1 MQKCPNCGEN
11 IRIGQRRC
19 SHCGHRI
26 ERNQNTKMTRSTKPN
41 NKSVSI
47 NTYKVIPLGIA
58 FFILILLIIIFFL
71 LKNFNSP
78 EAQSEIIIN
87 AVNHNDTQKLST
99 LLSTQNNSVD
109 ENEAK
114 SYIKYIKN
122 EVGMD
127 NFVEDVNNKIAKLNK
142 SETKESDFVTAKNG
156 EKVLRISKNGTRYL
170 IFDNMSFTAPTKEAI
185 VKPKQDTTYRF
196 KADDN
201 QKTVV
206 ADKNKA
212 TSLGEFIPGDYIIE
226 AKKETSNGQFNGQLK
241 FNFNNSNN
249 ETIDVNEDF
258 NEAYIEVELNGAS
271 EIDKDSVKV
280 KINDK
285 EYDYAK
291 SKEFGPYP
299 KTKDITISAEG
310 EAKKKT
316 FKSAETTIKTDN
328 LKDKTHVTLNFD
340 DEVIEEYVEKKEEE
354 ENSFKNKISSFFGEY
369 TSSMISARNQSDFTL
384 ISSYLKKGSDHY
396 NSIKQDVKSNRLFYF
411 QQPQITEIVKKDN
424 TFYVTGQTIKEDGQ
438 YGEVEYQ
445 LKGSDKANDLKVV
458 KYSEAS

>member
-1 MQKCPNCGEN
+1 
-11 IRIGQRRC
+11 
-19 SHCGHRI
+19 
-26 ERNQNTKMTRSTKPN
+26 
-41 NKSVSI
+41 
-47 NTYKVIPLGIA
+47 
-58 FFILILLIIIFFL
+58 
-71 LKNFNSP
+71 
-78 EAQSEIIIN
+78 
-87 AVNHNDTQKLST
+87 
-99 LLSTQNNSVD
+99 
-109 ENEAK
+109 
-114 SYIKYIKN
+114 
-122 EVGMD
+122 
-127 NFVEDVNNKIAKLNK
+127 
-142 SETKESDFVTAKNG
+142 
-156 EKVLRISKNGTRYL
+156 
-170 IFDNMSFTAPTKEAI
+170 
-185 VKPKQDTTYRF
+185 
-196 KADDN
+196 
-201 QKTVV
+201 
-206 ADKNKA
+206 
-212 TSLGEFIPGDYIIE
+212 
-226 AKKETSNGQFNGQLK
+226 
-241 FNFNNSNN
+241 
-249 ETIDVNEDF
+249 
-258 NEAYIEVELNGAS
+258 AYIEVELNGAS

-299 KTKDITISAEG
+299 KTKDIAISAEG

-354 ENSFKNKISSFFGEY
+354 ENSFKNKISSFFGDY